1 MGFWGE
7 YKTWTP
13 SVDQVLGLRA
23 IKKPIRSMARA
34 ITNMDHLQERP
45 FMDWVHGPL
54 LFTTPCKAD

>member
-13 SVDQVLGLRA
+13 SVDQVQL
-23 IKKPIRSMARA
+23 ARA
-34 ITNMDHLQERP
+34 ITNMDHLQEPP

-54 LFTTPCKAD
+54 IVYYPM